1 VLGAGQ
7 PVWIADP
14 RDAQYLNT
22 TAAELLRMGGDLARR
37 GTIALDGE
45 YAGSTPALMAHAD
58 EYRARLE
65 AALAVT
71 RPSFNEQMRGGHT
84 NM

>member
-1 VLGAGQ
+1 
-7 PVWIADP
+7 
-14 RDAQYLNT
+14 
-22 TAAELLRMGGDLARR
+22 MAR
-37 GTIALDGE
+37 
-45 YAGSTPALMAHAD
+45 AD